1 MKSLA
6 ILSFV
11 ILMRVGGG
19 QINSQSVPIIDI
31 SPWVQS
37 HHGAS
42 IEKDQQQSARA
53 IDEALQSH
61 GCFLVTGHGL
71 EADRFDTAMSSA
83 YQLFALEDEIKKEVE
98 VKGGGF
104 MRGYIG
110 FGKESG
116 LEEYFE
122 SKEGYSY
129 GYPWDENSIFENL
142 LQGRNVW
149 PPAEVGAVDIET
161 FSSMF
166 SLSSHVAVA
175 IMKALSFY
183 YLRETNKPLDIDLNG
198 GDTISIMRLFH
209 YFSSPP
215 AHSLKKPIG
224 SSPHTDWGLLTV
236 ITQEEGTDGL
246 QLYLPS
252 QGGWTDIPS
261 IPGTMVVNGGDFLR
275 LASGGRYVSPVHR
288 VLSPS
293 ARDRISYVFFF
304 YPNYNTLLPD
314 STGTCSG
321 SPEEKEGVH
330 DSTAAGSFNT
340 LTCLEDSSLE
350 ANERISFGD
359 YITRKW
365 TEVYRSTEPGRGT

>member
-1 MKSLA
+1 MLKCLRG
-6 ILSFV
+6 LLV
-11 ILMRVGGG
+11 LGMGVGVTP
-19 QINSQSVPIIDI
+19 QSIPIVDI
-31 SPWVQS
+31 SSWIQEQS
-37 HHGAS
+37 S
-42 IEKDQQQSARA
+42 SSLEKEQSARA
-53 IDEALQSH
+53 IDEALRSH
-61 GCFLVTGHGL
+61 GCFLVTGHEL
-71 EADRFDTAMSSA
+71 TRERFNIAISSA
-83 YQLFALEDEIKKEVE
+83 YQLFALEDGIKKGVE
-98 VKGGGF
+98 AKNGGF

-129 GYPWDENSIFENL
+129 GYQWPENSIFENL

-149 PPAEVGAVDIET
+149 PSEKDSNPDIET

-166 SLSSHVAVA
+166 SMSSHVAVS
-175 IMKALSFY
+175 IMRALSSQF
-183 YLRETNKPLDIDLNG
+183 LRETNKVLDIDING

-209 YFSSPP
+209 YFTIPP
-215 AHSLKKPIG
+215 AYPHSSLKKPTG

-246 QLYLPS
+246 QIYLPS
-252 QGGWTDIPS
+252 HGWTDVPS
-261 IPGTMVVNGGDFLR
+261 IPGSMVVNGGDFLR
-275 LASGGRYVSPVHR
+275 LASRGRYVSPIHR

-314 STGTCSG
+314 STGTCS
-321 SPEEKEGVH
+321 E
-330 DSTAAGSFNT
+330 STETNDDRTTAGSFNT

-350 ANERISFGD
+350 FDQRMSFGD
-359 YITRKW
+359 YITKKW
-365 TEVYRSTEPGRGT
+365 TEVYRS